1 MSVII
6 RRKKKQRF
14 ILLIGENSLY
24 SQKIKEVIY
33 CDTKRV
39 ENYWRL
45 FEADTLSDVITKI
58 MDIITAF
65 DIYEDYYYWPLI
77 RT

>member
-1 MSVII
+1 ME
-6 RRKKKQRF
+6 QEEF
-14 ILLIGENSLY
+14 I
-24 SQKIKEVIY
+24 QKIQQHGS
-33 CDTKRV
+33 
-39 ENYWRL
+39 
-45 FEADTLSDVITKI
+45 TLEDVITKK

>member
-1 MSVII
+1 ME
-6 RRKKKQRF
+6 QGEF
-14 ILLIGENSLY
+14 I
-24 SQKIKEVIY
+24 QKIQ
-33 CDTKRV
+33 RHGS
-39 ENYWRL
+39 
-45 FEADTLSDVITKI
+45 TLEDVITKI

>member
-1 MSVII
+1 M
-6 RRKKKQRF
+6 
-14 ILLIGENSLY
+14 ESL
-24 SQKIKEVIY
+24 SS
-33 CDTKRV
+33 CDTKRA

-45 FEADTLSDVITKI
+45 FEADTLSDVIAKI

-77 RT
+77 RTQGDMEINNKYDSEHMDNRNFIIK